1 MRTLNATTVRLSQG
15 TGQTQQCLF
24 SPFLGLLEKTKS
36 FPIQWLQNIKMY
48 GSVSVNS
55 IENFFC
61 KLIVTFI
68 KEKVTKIRSQN
79 RL

>member
-36 FPIQWLQNIKMY
+36 FPIQWLQNIKTY
-48 GSVSVNS
+48 GSGSVNS
-55 IENFFC
+55 IENFAF
-61 KLIVTFI
+61 VTYCHFH
-68 KEKVTKIRSQN
+68 KGKGDKD
-79 RL
+79 